1 MLPLTALGI
10 VLFVVASKNPEVIAL
25 PVIALLISPF
35 WLWMRNRHELQK
47 AKIKA
52 LSPEGPAKDSRVEER
67 IANLEALLCRL
78 DTELN
83 QQMERSLMSTRWFNA
98 PNMAGSSKTPTSLIN
113 LAAALEGRYQVLSE
127 LGRGGMGIVYQAY
140 DKQLKEQVAIK
151 LLSPLL
157 STDPEA
163 LERLTREV
171 SMARRVTHPNVIRIH
186 DLSEVNG
193 LHYVSMEYFGGVN
206 LKDHLKRSG
215 PLSLLNAYQIF
226 SQICD
231 GLEAAHSQG
240 VIHRDLKAQNIMVGQ
255 SGQIKIIDFGLA
267 RSVHLEGMTATGL
280 IMGTPEYM
288 APEQVSGKSV
298 DERADIYALGVILY
312 EMLTGRVPFTGD
324 SPIAV
329 GFQQLK
335 DPPPPPR
342 TFNPQIPEE
351 VERIV
356 LKALEKEPI
365 RRYRNADEMRKELA
379 AALPGFAL
387 APPAS
392 QPTPGRSVTQ
402 EKN

>member
-1 MLPLTALGI
+1 
-10 VLFVVASKNPEVIAL
+10 
-25 PVIALLISPF
+25 
-35 WLWMRNRHELQK
+35 
-47 AKIKA
+47 AKMKA
-52 LSPEGPAKDSRVEER
+52 LNPDDPATNSRVEER

-83 QQMERSLMSTRWFNA
+83 QQMERSLMSTRWFSA
-98 PNMAGSSKTPTSLIN
+98 PNLAGSSKTPTSLIN
-113 LAAALEGRYQVLSE
+113 LTAALEGRYQVLSE

-240 VIHRDLKAQNIMVGQ
+240 VIHRDLKAQ
-255 SGQIKIIDFGLA
+255 
-267 RSVHLEGMTATGL
+267 
-280 IMGTPEYM
+280 
-288 APEQVSGKSV
+288 
-298 DERADIYALGVILY
+298 
-312 EMLTGRVPFTGD
+312 
-324 SPIAV
+324 
-329 GFQQLK
+329 
-335 DPPPPPR
+335 
-342 TFNPQIPEE
+342 
-351 VERIV
+351 
-356 LKALEKEPI
+356 
-365 RRYRNADEMRKELA
+365 
-379 AALPGFAL
+379 
-387 APPAS
+387 
-392 QPTPGRSVTQ
+392 
-402 EKN
+402 